1 MKRFFR
7 LLLSCVLGLL
17 VPAVI
22 FPWLVRILVP
32 TKKTTPEVT
41 FTPAADSTHANTL
54 EPIPVIKA
62 KPNLP

>member
-32 TKKTTPEVT
+32 AKKSAPEVT
-41 FTPAADSTHANTL
+41 YTPAADTVKVNNL
-54 EPIPVIKA
+54 DPNPVIKV